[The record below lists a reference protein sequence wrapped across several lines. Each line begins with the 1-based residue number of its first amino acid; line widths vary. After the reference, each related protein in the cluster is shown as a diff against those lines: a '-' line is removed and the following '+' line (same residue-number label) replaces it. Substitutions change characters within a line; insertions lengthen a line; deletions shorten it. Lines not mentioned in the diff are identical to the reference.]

1 MSRGLD
7 KRLAPIA
14 LLMMINYLVQGDDDD
29 NVVKEVLSVANDDGD
44 DDDDVSDLLEQVKRV
59 LKRN

>member
-7 KRLAPIA
+7 KWLTPIA
-14 LLMMINYLVQGDDDD
+14 LFLMVNYLVQGDDDD

-44 DDDDVSDLLEQVKRV
+44 DDDDISDLLQQVKSA